1 MEIQKSRE
9 GVKNMWKTHIEQAK
23 LEVRAEDKEIVIKH
37 KEPIIME
44 PGKIYSLQKLKDR
57 PESP

>member
-1 MEIQKSRE
+1 
-9 GVKNMWKTHIEQAK
+9 MWKTHIEQAK